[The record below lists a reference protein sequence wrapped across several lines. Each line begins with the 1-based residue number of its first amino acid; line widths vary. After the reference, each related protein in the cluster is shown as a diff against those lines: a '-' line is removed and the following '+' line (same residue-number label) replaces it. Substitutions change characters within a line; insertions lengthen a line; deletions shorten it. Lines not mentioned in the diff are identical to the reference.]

1 MIINTH
7 TLAHWHTL
15 ANRCH
20 RSSIHRR
27 GARPN
32 CQRRYRQRTPE
43 SRPSPQS
50 HWVSDVTSATKTKL
64 PVGPLAPGQ
73 SRTVSF
79 LPCSQESRIY
89 LIECATARLTSL
101 APSVLWYLS
110 RQSSIGDTPGCR
122 NTASHPS
129 VVRMQRQRRR
139 SSLFI
144 LTH

>member
-27 GARPN
+27 GECPN

-50 HWVSDVTSATKTKL
+50 HWVSDVTSATKQSW
-64 PVGPLAPGQ
+64 GHSGWPLGKVEQ
-73 SRTVSF
+73 F
-79 LPCSQESRIY
+79 HF
-89 LIECATARLTSL
+89 SL
-101 APSVLWYLS
+101 AP
-110 RQSSIGDTPGCR
+110 
-122 NTASHPS
+122 
-129 VVRMQRQRRR
+129 RRAE
-139 SSLFI
+139 FI
-144 LTH
+144 